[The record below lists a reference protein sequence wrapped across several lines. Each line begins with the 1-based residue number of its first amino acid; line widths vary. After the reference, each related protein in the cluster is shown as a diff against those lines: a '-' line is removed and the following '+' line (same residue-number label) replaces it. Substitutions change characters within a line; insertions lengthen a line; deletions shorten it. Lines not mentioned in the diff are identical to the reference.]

1 MTQARA
7 EQFSVVK
14 NTWDTILF
22 SMASNQRAV
31 AIFKQI
37 PPVNPTITAALAATA
52 VALNEARR
60 QGLIIDNEL
69 NSSYTTELP

>member
-14 NTWDTILF
+14 NSWDTILF
-22 SMASNQRAV
+22 SMATNQRAV
-31 AIFKQI
+31 AIFKQV
-37 PPVNPTITAALAATA
+37 PPNNATVDAAIAAIT

-60 QGLIIDNEL
+60 QALIVDDEL
-69 NSSYTTELP
+69 NSAYTTELP